1 MCKISRTSNAKSSHI
16 DGEEVHEFIAGLA
29 ENFGLEDIR
38 AAIIVGAAVAAR
50 TRSGFLGAWVRPL
63 FHHLLIFF
71 FGNNVATNNMTYYYS
86 NMEPFQK
93 SLFPVCLF

>member
-1 MCKISRTSNAKSSHI
+1 MCETNRTSNAKSFNI
-16 DGEEVHEFIAGLA
+16 DGEEVHEFISGLA

-63 FHHLLIFF
+63 FHHLLIFIF
-71 FGNNVATNNMTYYYS
+71 W
-86 NMEPFQK
+86 
-93 SLFPVCLF
+93 